1 MDLILA
7 IGIPL
12 ALSVLTP
19 LVVGASADRI
29 ARARSKERKQRA
41 LERIEDNPMCK
52 PGARVNELWMDTG
65 GGIDRLGGEWEIV
78 KIRRGYISI
87 KRPFARGQMNFTLEE
102 WERFHPVY
110 DTPEPVKPKPAS
122 IPKAVKQAP
131 KQKTQA
137 KPLRSKEA
145 QNRAIP
151 D

>member
-1 MDLILA
+1 MEIVLA
-7 IGIPL
+7 IAIPL

-19 LVVGASADRI
+19 LVVGASADKI

-52 PGARVNELWMDTG
+52 PGAHVNELWMDTG

-110 DTPEPVKPKPAS
+110 DTPESKEDNVPERVK
-122 IPKAVKQAP
+122 KQFRP
-131 KQKTQA
+131 EKTE
-137 KPLRSKEA
+137 KLSRSKEA

>member
-1 MDLILA
+1 MEIVLA
-7 IGIPL
+7 IAIPL

-19 LVVGASADRI
+19 LVVGASADKI

-41 LERIEDNPMCK
+41 LERIENNPMCK
-52 PGARVNELWMDTG
+52 PGAHVNELWMDTG

-78 KIRRGYISI
+78 TIRRGYISI

-110 DTPEPVKPKPAS
+110 DTPESKEDNVPERVK
-122 IPKAVKQAP
+122 KQFRP
-131 KQKTQA
+131 EKTE
-137 KPLRSKEA
+137 KLSRSKEA